1 MVAADQRWAV
11 LLLACVSLTGIW
23 RLWRKTRF
31 LREALRRERQ
41 RSIERCN
48 EIQRQLLTT
57 FFDAGVPTLQS
68 LADDTETDFT
78 LKPSGGS

>member
-1 MVAADQRWAV
+1 MRY
-11 LLLACVSLTGIW
+11 
-23 RLWRKTRF
+23 

-78 LKPSGGS
+78 LKPSAGS